1 MQNLIGVLQFI
12 DKQKIDFTELDK
24 KNTVFAYYL
33 IGKGTLDDHVANILV
48 DKSYEIDAIMD
59 ETADTYENKD
69 KAELILAQIQD
80 KIRSK

>member
-1 MQNLIGVLQFI
+1 MHRIGQ
-12 DKQKIDFTELDK
+12 

-33 IGKGTLDDHVANILV
+33 IGNGTLDDHVANVLV
-48 DKSYEIDAIMD
+48 DKSYEIDEIMD
-59 ETADTYENKD
+59 ENVENFENKD

>member
-1 MQNLIGVLQFI
+1 LIGQ
-12 DKQKIDFTELDK
+12 
-24 KNTVFAYYL
+24 
-33 IGKGTLDDHVANILV
+33 GTLDDHVANILV

-59 ETADTYENKD
+59 DTVDTYENKD

>member
-1 MQNLIGVLQFI
+1 
-12 DKQKIDFTELDK
+12 
-24 KNTVFAYYL
+24 
-33 IGKGTLDDHVANILV
+33 LV

-59 ETADTYENKD
+59 ESVDTYENKN